1 MNPLIAQLFSRH
13 HFASVDDTTA
23 EAFLD
28 APGAALLVFLE
39 DPQRVR
45 ETLDLAV
52 IVPELVLA
60 FPGRFRVGVVL
71 PGDARALQGRYG
83 FRRFPACVIVRDG
96 RYVGAIEGLR
106 TWDEFTAGFAQL
118 LERPP
123 GRPPGIGVQ
132 VEAAGARGTC
142 G

>member
-1 MNPLIAQLFSRH
+1 MSL
-13 HFASVDDTTA
+13 
-23 EAFLD
+23 
-28 APGAALLVFLE
+28 GALLVFLD

-52 IVPELVLA
+52 IVPELALA

-71 PGDARALQGRYG
+71 PGDARALQMRYG
-83 FRRFPACVIVRDG
+83 FRRFPACVMVRDG
-96 RYVGAIEGLR
+96 KYVGAIEGLR
-106 TWDEFTAGFAQL
+106 TWDEFTSGIAEL

-123 GRPPGIGVQ
+123 SRPPGIGVQ
-132 VEAAGARGTC
+132 VESAGTHGAC